1 MKVVIALLMASLCV
15 SSFANTKKH
24 HSGRCSGSNAYCN
37 ACSSCRSCK
46 HCKSGGTCAVCK
58 KTTIKSENE
67 SKIK

>member
-1 MKVVIALLMASLCV
+1 MKVLLVLSLMVLCM

-24 HSGRCSGSNAYCN
+24 HAGRCSGSNSYCN

-58 KTTIKSENE
+58 KEE
-67 SKIK
+67 SVKNISSKK